1 VETPAPRTSIADEY
15 SISRI
20 IVGAW
25 QLSEGHSPEAPRRDA
40 VFEAFG
46 RMADAGL
53 TTFDCA
59 DIYTG
64 VEELLGEFR
73 RRRIANRAG
82 LDLPDLPNPD
92 EASRAADDAPSAIQI
107 HTKFVPDR
115 DSLASIDKAHV
126 ERIID
131 RSLKRLGVEQLDLVQ
146 FAWWNYGVP
155 RYVET
160 ALWLAELQQAGKIRY
175 IGATNFDTRRLAEI
189 VGAGVRIVAHQVQYS
204 LLDHRPEN
212 GMVEYCREHDIH
224 LLCYGSLAGGFLT
237 DRWLG
242 AEEPH
247 EPLPN
252 RSLTKYKL
260 IIDEFGGW
268 ALFQELLTA
277 LRAIA
282 DKHAVGMGA
291 VAIRYVLDC
300 PQVAAAIVGARNAK
314 YLQQNLE
321 AFSLQL
327 DQEDAARL
335 EQVLTRRTGPHGDTF
350 DLERVPGSAHAGI
363 MRYNLNRG

>member
-1 VETPAPRTSIADEY
+1 MRSPSPRVTLADGY
-15 SISRI
+15 SFSPI

-25 QLSEGHSPEAPRRDA
+25 QLSEGHTPEKPQREA
-40 VFEAFG
+40 VFGAFG

-73 RRRIANRAG
+73 RRR
-82 LDLPDLPNPD
+82 LPSP
-92 EASRAADDAPSAIQI
+92 IQI

-115 DSLASIDKAHV
+115 DSLASIDRAHV

-131 RSLKRLGVEQLDLVQ
+131 RSLRRIGVEQLDLVQ
-146 FAWWNYGVP
+146 FAWWDYSVP
-155 RYVET
+155 GYVET
-160 ALWLAELQQAGKIRY
+160 ALWLAELQRSGKIRH
-175 IGATNFDTRRLAEI
+175 IGATNFDTPRLAEI
-189 VGAGVRIVAHQVQYS
+189 VEAGVRVVAHQVQYS

-212 GMVEYCREHDIH
+212 GMVDLCHERDIH

-237 DRWLG
+237 NRWLG
-242 AEEPH
+242 SEEPQ

-268 ALFQELLTA
+268 ALFQELLQT
-277 LRAIA
+277 LRDIA
-282 DKHAVGMGA
+282 DKHGVSIGA
-291 VAIRYVLDC
+291 VAIRYVLDR
-300 PQVAAAIVGARNAK
+300 PQVAAAIVGARNDK
-314 YLQQNLE
+314 YLQENLD
-321 AFSLQL
+321 AFSLRL
-327 DQEDAARL
+327 DQEDAGRL
-335 EQVLTRRTGPHGDTF
+335 EEVLSRRTGPSGEPF
-350 DLERVPGSAHAGI
+350 GLERTPGSAHAGI
-363 MRYNLNRG
+363 MRYNLNRD